1 MKKNSSNIKLIW
13 LLFYIFVFCFFLRN
27 SFNYLDPDFG
37 WHLKVGQEI
46 LNSKKIPTIEHFD
59 YTLAGKNWVDHEWLT
74 NAIVYFIYNYAN
86 YITLSIIFALL
97 VVITLLLINLYIKK
111 YLLGLNDGFLLLLA
125 MIPLETLGVLA
136 ISPHT
141 GVRMQELGLLF
152 LTLLLI
158 IIKTFEK
165 NKNWKRLVWLVPLL
179 YVWSCLHGSFL
190 IGFFILGLYLAIK
203 LAESFIDRFSW
214 SSFLDFSNLMAKK
227 DLLILSGFSAISFIA
242 TLLTPYGLNLYLF
255 LLDYTNNFYAKHIAE
270 WLSAFTYPFQY
281 YQLLYLA
288 ITSSILLIYFLDY
301 RYAKKRGFNFLAR
314 LDLWSFFSFIF
325 FLFLAIKSK
334 RHFPLFFIISLPT
347 LAQIIIPGLKQIKL
361 KISLNNWFTK
371 TYLLITFLLLIALL
385 LLTTNFT
392 NLPFSN
398 TKFCQY
404 YPCAAL
410 KFLKDQPDY
419 QQLTIFNSYN
429 WGGYLIWTWPE
440 KQLFIDGRLPQYP
453 LKDHTFLEE
462 YYEFFTKEKTAKKL
476 DEYDIQLILLR
487 IDQPTKVKSWEKILF
502 GVNEEKINDGLNYL
516 KNYFDKSAD
525 WQVVYQDDIAR
536 VYLKNK
542 K

>member
-1 MKKNSSNIKLIW
+1 MNKSDKNIKLIW
-13 LLFYIFVFCFFLRN
+13 LLFYIFVFYFFLRN

-46 LNSKKIPTIEHFD
+46 LNSKKVPTIEHFD

-86 YITLSIIFALL
+86 YITLSIVFALL
-97 VVITLLLINLYIKK
+97 VVIALLLINLYIKK
-111 YLLGLNDGFLLLLA
+111 YSAGINDGFLLLLA
-125 MIPLETLGVLA
+125 MIPLETLGSLA

-141 GVRMQELGLLF
+141 GIRMQELGLLF
-152 LTLLLI
+152 LTLLLV
-158 IIKTFEK
+158 IIKAFEK
-165 NKNWKRLVWLVPLL
+165 NKNWKGLIWLVPLL
-179 YVWSCLHGSFL
+179 YAWSCLHGSFL
-190 IGFFILGLYLAIK
+190 IGFFILGLHLAIK
-203 LAESFIDRFSW
+203 LAESFISRFSW

-301 RYAKKRGFNFLAR
+301 HYAKKRGLNFLTR

-361 KISLNNWFTK
+361 KISLTSWFAK
-371 TYLLITFLLLIALL
+371 AYLVITFLLLIALL

-392 NLPFSN
+392 NAPFYN

-410 KFLKDQPDY
+410 KFLKDKPDY

-429 WGGYLIWTWPE
+429 WGGYLIWAWPK

-462 YYEFFTKEKTAKKL
+462 YYEFFAKEKTAKKL
-476 DEYDIQLILLR
+476 DEYNIQLVLLR
-487 IDQPTKVKSWEKILF
+487 IDQPTKVKRWEKILF
-502 GVNEEKINDGLNYL
+502 GVNEEKINAGLNSL
-516 KNYFDKSAD
+516 KNYFDESAE
-525 WQVVYQDDIAR
+525 WQTIYQDDIAR
-536 VYLKNK
+536 VYIRNK